1 MRSPLGLAQR
11 KNHSIRSLSADQNIR
26 AIALLSN
33 ERHESIPN
41 VPTTIEMDIPVI
53 LTNANYWWAPK
64 ETPPAVL
71 DFWANVLAKA
81 MQNETVLAELARLR
95 MDPTYDRDLPL
106 KERLDDTIKQFSLV
120 AEQEQSWL
128 PNFTVYVAALL
139 LIFLTWAILESMLKK
154 NRQDPVA
161 SPLPSVPFR
170 KRPDIAIAC
179 FALLCGYVFLLSTAW
194 LPFAIASATMVALIG
209 GQMMRAAPAKWIV
222 LLELAVLTGLGS
234 QFIFTEVF
242 ITPLP

>member
-1 MRSPLGLAQR
+1 M
-11 KNHSIRSLSADQNIR
+11 
-26 AIALLSN
+26 
-33 ERHESIPN
+33 
-41 VPTTIEMDIPVI
+41 
-53 LTNANYWWAPK
+53 
-64 ETPPAVL
+64 L

-81 MQNETVLAELARLR
+81 MQNETVLTELARLR

-106 KERLDDTIKQFSLV
+106 KERLDETVKQFSLV

-128 PNFTVYVAALL
+128 PNFTVYVGVLL
-139 LIFLTWAILESMLKK
+139 VTFLVWTILETTLKK

-161 SPLPSVPFR
+161 SPLLSEPFR

-179 FALLCGYVFLLSTAW
+179 FALLCGYVFLLSTGW
-194 LPFAIASATMVALIG
+194 LPFAIASAAMVVLIG
-209 GQMMRAAPAKWIV
+209 GQMMQGAPAKWIV

-234 QFIFTEVF
+234 QFIFTEIF